1 MSFYVRDLSILGFW
15 YLRGFWNQSPVILRQ
30 DYTN

>member
-15 YLRGFWNQSPVILRQ
+15 YLRGFWNQFPKDTEARL
-30 DYTN
+30 Y